1 MSKNMRNT
9 DKRKNEKKRKI
20 DFQNEAAEFLK
31 QTKTLKEYSTL
42 LLEDTA
48 TPKDELKL
56 LTVEEKYPPKDKQ
69 KDVMEEEEDEE
80 DSEVSLSDDDSWPIF
95 TGASS
100 DYLKRNHERFVIKRS
115 KAKEAKKAAASVAN
129 AAKNNPFPAPSSTI
143 EQQDGVSKSSEVSHA
158 QLTPN

>member
-1 MSKNMRNT
+1 
-9 DKRKNEKKRKI
+9 
-20 DFQNEAAEFLK
+20 
-31 QTKTLKEYSTL
+31 

-95 TGASS
+95 TGPFADSS
-100 DYLKRNHERFVIKRS
+100 KRNHERFVIKRR
-115 KAKEAKKAAASVAN
+115 KEKEAKKAAASVATN
-129 AAKNNPFPAPSSTI
+129 AAKNNPFPAPSSTV
-143 EQQDGVSKSSEVSHA
+143 EQQDGVCKSSEVSHA